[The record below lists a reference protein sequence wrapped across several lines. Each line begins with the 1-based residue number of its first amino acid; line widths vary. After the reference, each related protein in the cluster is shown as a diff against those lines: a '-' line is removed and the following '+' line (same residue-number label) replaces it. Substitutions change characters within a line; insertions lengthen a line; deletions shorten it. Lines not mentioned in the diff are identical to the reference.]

1 MNKVILTVAEAIAAA
16 CLIFALCCFP
26 AFAQELTQPPQESPP
41 EQPKFAW
48 GVENDFR
55 SSHVWRGLVISDQP
69 VLQPEAWI
77 SVSRFTFTAWSN
89 LTLRDTT
96 ERTRPRIM
104 ELSLE
109 YEHDWRKLRI
119 EPTLEAD
126 FYRDPLNV
134 ESSKWVESS
143 LRVSYP
149 AGPLR
154 VFTAHSFEV
163 SDYRGAYFGEAG
175 IDYERRLPKNTELE
189 ITPSI
194 GWSSAKF
201 NNANIGV
208 AKAAFNLVAVES
220 SLTYYVNKNL
230 YLRPELGFS
239 RIMDAQL
246 RAAVLHPT
254 FLTFGLAIGFGFPNG
269 HRAPQ

>member
-1 MNKVILTVAEAIAAA
+1 MKVAEAIAAA
-16 CLIFALCCFP
+16 CLTFALCCFP
-26 AFAQELTQPPQESPP
+26 AFAQELTQPPQASPP
-41 EQPKFAW
+41 EQSKFAW

-77 SVSRFTFTAWSN
+77 SVSGFTLDAWSN

-104 ELSLE
+104 ELSLQ
-109 YEHDWRKLRI
+109 YERDWGKLRI

-134 ESSKWVESS
+134 ESSKWVENS
-143 LRVSYP
+143 LRMSYP

-154 VFTAHSFEV
+154 VFTSQGFEV
-163 SDYRGAYFGEAG
+163 SYYRGAYFGEAG
-175 IDYERRLPKNTELE
+175 IEYERRLPKNTELE
-189 ITPSI
+189 ITPSL
-194 GWSSAKF
+194 GWASAKF
-201 NNANIGV
+201 NEANIGV
-208 AKAAFNLVAVES
+208 PKAAFNLVAVES
-220 SLTYYVNKNL
+220 SLTHYVNRNL

-239 RIMDAQL
+239 RIMNAQL

-254 FLTFGLAIGFGFPNG
+254 FLTFGLTIGVAFPNA
-269 HRAPQ
+269 HRAP

>member
-1 MNKVILTVAEAIAAA
+1 MILKVAEAIATAY
-16 CLIFALCCFP
+16 LTFALCCFP
-26 AFAQELTQPPQESPP
+26 AFAQEPIQPVRESPL
-41 EQPKFAW
+41 EQVKFAW

-77 SVSRFTFTAWSN
+77 SVSGFTLDAWSN

-96 ERTRPRIM
+96 EHTRPRIM
-104 ELSLE
+104 ELSLQ
-109 YEHDWRKLRI
+109 YEHNWRKLRI

-149 AGPLR
+149 VGPLR
-154 VFTAHSFEV
+154 VFTGQSFEV

-175 IDYERRLPKNTELE
+175 IEYERRLPKNIELE
-189 ITPSI
+189 IIPSV
-194 GWSSAKF
+194 GWASAKF
-201 NNANIGV
+201 NQANIGI
-208 AKAAFNLVAVES
+208 AKAGFNLVAVEGE
-220 SLTYYVNKNL
+220 LTYYVNKNL
-230 YLRPELGFS
+230 YMRPELGFS
-239 RIMDAQL
+239 RIMDGQL
-246 RAAVLHPT
+246 RAAALHPT
-254 FLTFGLAIGFGFPNG
+254 FLTFGLTFGVGFPNA
-269 HRAPQ
+269 HRAP

>member
-1 MNKVILTVAEAIAAA
+1 MILKVAEDIAAA
-16 CLIFALCCFP
+16 CLTFALCCFP
-26 AFAQELTQPPQESPP
+26 AFAQELTQPPQEGPP
-41 EQPKFAW
+41 EQSKIAW

-55 SSHVWRGLVISDQP
+55 SSHVWRGLVISDRP

-77 SVSRFTFTAWSN
+77 SVSGFTLDAWSN

-96 ERTRPRIM
+96 DRTRPRIM
-104 ELSLE
+104 ELSLQ
-109 YEHDWRKLRI
+109 YDRDWGKLKI

-126 FYRDPLNV
+126 FYHDPLNV

-154 VFTAHSFEV
+154 MFTAHSFEI

-175 IDYERRLPKNTELE
+175 IDYERRLSKKTEVE
-189 ITPSI
+189 ITPKI
-194 GWSSAKF
+194 GWASTKF
-201 NNANIGV
+201 NEANIGV
-208 AKAAFNLVAVES
+208 PKAAFNLLAVES
-220 SLTYYVNKNL
+220 SLTYYFNKNL

-246 RAAVLHPT
+246 RAAALNPT
-254 FLTFGLAIGFGFPNG
+254 FLTFGLAIGVSFPNG
-269 HRAPQ
+269 HRAP

>member
-1 MNKVILTVAEAIAAA
+1 MKVAEEIAAA
-16 CLIFALCCFP
+16 CLTFALCCFP
-26 AFAQELTQPPQESPP
+26 SFAQEPTQPLQQEPS
-41 EQPKFAW
+41 EQTKLAW

-77 SVSRFTFTAWSN
+77 SVSGFTLDAWSN
-89 LTLRDTT
+89 LALRDTT

-104 ELSLE
+104 EVSLQ
-109 YEHDWRKLRI
+109 YDHDWRKLRI

-126 FYRDPLNV
+126 FYHDPLNV

-149 AGPLR
+149 VGPLR
-154 VFTAHSFEV
+154 VFTAHSFEI

-175 IDYERRLPKNTELE
+175 IDYERHLSEKAKLE
-189 ITPSI
+189 ITPGI
-194 GWSSAKF
+194 GWASAKF
-201 NNANIGV
+201 NEANIGV
-208 AKAAFNLVAVES
+208 PKAAFNLVAVEG
-220 SLTYYVNKNL
+220 SLTCYVNKNL

-239 RIMDAQL
+239 RIMEGQL
-246 RAAVLHPT
+246 RAAALHPT
-254 FLTFGLAIGFGFPNG
+254 FLTFGLTIGVGFPNAR
-269 HRAPQ
+269 RAP